1 MLVLSR
7 KVGESL
13 RIGDDVEL
21 IILDIN
27 RGQVRLG
34 IDAPKSTNIV
44 RSELLTRANN
54 NNEGYRGNAGEP
66 GNEEKSD
73 DFSPQRPRH
82 YLQRNRHR

>member
-7 KVGESL
+7 KIGESL
-13 RIGDDVEL
+13 RIGEDVEL

-44 RSELLTRANN
+44 RSELLTRGD
-54 NNEGYRGNAGEP
+54 NETPRSGDQENT
-66 GNEEKSD
+66 N
-73 DFSPQRPRH
+73 DFAPQRPRH